1 MNQHDSAVRDVLLQR
16 GTIYAAQGDDHAT
29 ARLAGGM
36 MREVMRQLPDLSNE
50 QLFYCCKDA
59 EKAARAITGGLGG
72 VYHGDNGLDL
82 SGYEALLASVSSGKP
97 LYDVLPA
104 E

>member
-1 MNQHDSAVRDVLLQR
+1 MNQHDQAVRDVLLQR

-29 ARLAGGM
+29 ARLAGSF
-36 MREVMRQLPDLSNE
+36 MRLVIAQNGLDDA
-50 QLFYCCKDA
+50 QLFYACKSA